1 MAAEQLLSSKTK
13 EQIEAEAKAL
23 QGAVATTNLS
33 ERPLNNVT
41 TNPNYAAD
49 LARQQ
54 ARAQENRN
62 LAAAADSLPGSTPE
76 YQAAVG
82 KLFDARTQSVLS
94 TRPDLQTLAANKGID
109 MRVPAIAEDW
119 RNRQKEQEYIKK
131 LGGSPRTAEEYDLM
145 MKAVYPTSVLQANNW
160 KPTAVLS
167 EGAAAMAGGSMGQA
181 GQIAAYNPETLKKAG
196 FSDEQIQSLMASG
209 NAANAAQGELNA
221 TPKPTNAQ
229 LGVLQAA
236 LKAKSGVGNQAIGTS
251 QLFDKA
257 GISTKGAGGY
267 AALAQSLSQRRAE
280 MGQTY
285 DSYANLVQ
293 QVGGQMTDIYNAA
306 LDNYKATM
314 GAYESQ
320 VAMIEKTNA
329 EAREYERSL
338 DFMYRQAEL
347 EKETETWKKELEA
360 KYRTGNFSDFTDEN
374 GNIGVLN
381 KDTGEI
387 NWVNGK
393 DNMVVGDQVVS
404 DNWLA
409 DVFGVGSK
417 GGQCGTWAST
427 ISTATKV
434 GNMWSEKRTKI
445 DKQDNPTAGDKLLIP
460 LGVAS
465 GTNKYGHV
473 ATVLSYDPATRTV
486 KVVESNK
493 NNDEKITMGT
503 YNLDELR
510 KKYGDDWGFASGELK
525 PGVQK
530 KLAGGSL
537 GSVINAAVAG
547 YQSMTAQPE
556 GTIGPGLNNNPI
568 GGVVGALAY
577 GGAEALKE
585 IASSRWAGYT
595 NEQKYLRLTGKLP
608 ADAELKRLNK
618 LSEKEANLYFENLA
632 KEKANSA
639 DKNKINEVLL
649 HYKAEKAREGQE
661 FDQQS
666 YLNAVKEKYGE
677 AFYYQ
682 FIDKL

>member
-1 MAAEQLLSSKTK
+1 MAAEKLLSSKTK
-13 EQIEAEAKAL
+13 AQIEAEAKAL

-33 ERPLNNVT
+33 ERPLNNVM

-76 YQAAVG
+76 YQAAAG
-82 KLFDARTQSVLS
+82 KLFDTRTQSVLS

-109 MRVPAIAEDW
+109 MRVPAIADEW

-145 MKAVYPTSVLQANNW
+145 MKAVYSPSTLQANNW
-160 KPTAVLS
+160 MPTAALP
-167 EGAAAMAGGSMGQA
+167 EGAQAMATGGTGQA
-181 GQIAAYNPETLKKAG
+181 GQIAAYNPDELRKAG
-196 FSDEQIQSLMASG
+196 FNEEQIKSLMATG
-209 NAANAAQGELNA
+209 GAANAAQQELNA

-229 LGVLQAA
+229 LAVLQAA
-236 LKAKSGVGNQAIGTS
+236 LKAKSGVGNQQTGTS
-251 QLFDKA
+251 QLYEQA
-257 GISTKGAGGY
+257 GITTKGAGGY

-293 QVGGQMTDIYNAA
+293 QVGGQMTDVYNAA

-314 GAYESQ
+314 SAYESQ
-320 VAMIEKTNA
+320 VERIDKINA

-338 DFMYRQAEL
+338 DLMSRQAAL
-347 EKETETWKKELEA
+347 EKETYTWKQELDA
-360 KYRTGNFSDFTDEN
+360 KYKTGDYSQFTDEN
-374 GNIGVLN
+374 GNIGILD
-381 KDTGEI
+381 KQTGEV
-387 NWVNGK
+387 NWVNGA
-393 DNMVVGDQVVS
+393 DNTVIGDQVVS
-404 DNWLA
+404 DNWVA
-409 DVFGVGSK
+409 DIFGVGTK

-445 DKQDNPTAGDKLLIP
+445 DKQDNPSAGDKLLIP

-486 KVVESNK
+486 KVVESNR

-510 KKYGDDWGFASGELK
+510 KKYGDDWGFASGDLK

-537 GSVINAAVAG
+537 GSVVAAAVKG
-547 YQSMTAQPE
+547 YNAMTAQPA

-568 GGVVGALAY
+568 GGVVGALAF

-585 IASSRWAGYT
+585 MASSRWAGYT
-595 NEQKYLRLTGKLP
+595 NEQKYLRLTGTLP
-608 ADAELKRLNK
+608 ADAEIKRINK
-618 LSEKEANLYFENLA
+618 LSDQDANLYFESLA
-632 KEKANSA
+632 NAKAGDLNK
-639 DKNKINEVLL
+639 DKINEVLL
-649 HYKAEKAREGQE
+649 HYKSEKARGGQD

-677 AFYYQ
+677 AFYFQ
-682 FIDKL
+682 LIDKL